1 MHKQPRRSPRAT
13 RREVAR
19 LEPGYP
25 EIEEVAR
32 PVPRPWLQNH
42 QDAAERLDRLLADAK
57 LISHLQWSG
66 FQGADY
72 DWFAEELAR
81 YGLAV
86 LRSWMFTGV
95 IFERLKE
102 KGYGPLP
109 PLAASGWDADDRD
122 GLAHLTIALALRK
135 FRETVL
141 IPHRWDHTKGATLK
155 TFFIGQCLMR
165 FPNFYRSWHLEVTE
179 RPQHRDL
186 DDIDPG
192 KMVDRVGVEYR
203 AVQADELTR
212 GLQRLPDHRTR
223 QVLVL
228 LAQGY
233 QQNEIA
239 ERLGT
244 TRKAIE
250 GILSRHRKRLQRNG
264 DSDEQAS

>member
-1 MHKQPRRSPRAT
+1 MHEQPRWSPSAT
-13 RREVAR
+13 RREGAR
-19 LEPGYP
+19 LQPGYP
-25 EIEEVAR
+25 ETEQVAR
-32 PVPRPWLQNH
+32 PVPRPWLREYEN
-42 QDAAERLDRLLADAK
+42 AAERLDRLLADAK

-72 DWFAEELAR
+72 ERFAEELAR

-109 PLAASGWDADDRD
+109 PLPDSGWDADDRD
-122 GLAHLTIALALRK
+122 GLVHLTIALALRK
-135 FRETVL
+135 FREQVL
-141 IPHRWDHTKGATLK
+141 IPRRWDHTKGATLK

-165 FPNFYRSWHLEVTE
+165 FPNFYRSWHLEVTD
-179 RPQHRDL
+179 RTQHRDL
-186 DDIDPG
+186 DEIDPDE
-192 KMVDRVGVEYR
+192 MIDRMDVEHR
-203 AVQADELTR
+203 AVQNDELAR
-212 GLQRLPDHRTR
+212 GLHQLPDHRTR

-228 LAQGY
+228 LAQGH

-244 TRKAIE
+244 TRKAVE

-264 DSDEQAS
+264 DSNERAS